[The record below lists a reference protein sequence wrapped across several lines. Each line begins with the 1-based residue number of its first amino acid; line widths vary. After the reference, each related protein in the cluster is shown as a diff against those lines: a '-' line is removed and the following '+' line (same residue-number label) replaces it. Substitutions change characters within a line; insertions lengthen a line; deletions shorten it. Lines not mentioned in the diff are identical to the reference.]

1 MAARTPNRSRKTP
14 ARKDATAPRRRSFL
28 WRARR
33 GLFLVA
39 LLLVAGVAGAGF
51 VLAQVDIPKEE
62 PLLQSTFVCAA
73 DVVDQCGPDNAIA
86 KLAGV
91 EDRVSVPLEE
101 MPKRFINAVLA
112 AEDRKFFSHRGIDPV
127 GIVRALYRDARNEG
141 ARQGG
146 STITQQY
153 AKNEYLTSERTITRK
168 LKEAVLAVKLERELS
183 KEQILGRYLN
193 TVYFG
198 RGAYG
203 AEAAARAYFG
213 VSIRDVDLSE
223 AAYLAGLIRSP
234 ESADATRDPERA
246 TFRRNSVLDGMLHEE
261 WITPAEHDAATA
273 VSLGDQVVERSARD
287 GLTMLRGDDDG
298 STYYVEYVRRLL
310 YKKYG
315 AEVVNGGGLRVYTAL
330 NPTLQREAYDSVWG
344 FLDQP
349 DDPAGALVSVDE
361 LGRVVAMVGGRDF
374 EASQVNLA
382 LGAAAGG
389 SGRQPGSSFKPIVL
403 ATAIDQ
409 GISLESRFRNQNE
422 IVFPKANGG
431 EDWKVSNYSP
441 GAEGIVDLL
450 EATRV
455 SSNTVFAQLMLE
467 VGPAK
472 VVEMAHELGIS
483 SDIPTVNSL
492 VLGAGEVSV
501 LDMAS
506 AYSTFARRGEAI
518 EPIIITKV
526 EQVVDGEVKVLETA
540 STKSDQVLAPDTADE
555 VDYALRQVVLGGTG
569 RAADFGV
576 PVAGKTGTTQDYRDA
591 WFVGF
596 TPKLTTAVWMGY
608 PDPDENGDPRFMTNV
623 RGRRVTGGSFPAEI
637 WRTYMQQAVAG
648 EDQGDFH
655 SPGSF
660 SGELLNSDLTTTT
673 TTTTLPPCEPL
684 ADGESPEDTAP
695 CEPTTT
701 TTTEPDGST
710 TTKPGSGSSSST
722 TSSTSTTEPSSTSST
737 SSTTTSSTTTTSAP
751 PPQSTAP
758 GFGVGD

>member
-1 MAARTPNRSRKTP
+1 MP
-14 ARKDATAPRRRSFL
+14 TAPRPRP
-28 WRARR
+28 A
-33 GLFLVA
+33 
-39 LLLVAGVAGAGF
+39 
-51 VLAQVDIPKEE
+51 
-62 PLLQSTFVCAA
+62 
-73 DVVDQCGPDNAIA
+73 
-86 KLAGV
+86 
-91 EDRVSVPLEE
+91 
-101 MPKRFINAVLA
+101 
-112 AEDRKFFSHRGIDPV
+112 
-127 GIVRALYRDARNEG
+127 
-141 ARQGG
+141 
-146 STITQQY
+146 
-153 AKNEYLTSERTITRK
+153 
-168 LKEAVLAVKLERELS
+168 
-183 KEQILGRYLN
+183 
-193 TVYFG
+193 
-198 RGAYG
+198 
-203 AEAAARAYFG
+203 AYFG

-246 TFRRNSVLDGMLHEE
+246 TFRRDSVLDGMLDEE

-315 AEVVNGGGLRVYTAL
+315 AERVNGGGLRVYTAL
-330 NPTLQREAYDSVWG
+330 NPTLQREAYDAVWG

-349 DDPAGALVSVDE
+349 DDPAGALVSVDD

-374 EASQVNLA
+374 DASQVNLA

-431 EDWKVSNYSP
+431 QDWKVSNYSP

-472 VVEMAHELGIS
+472 VVKMAHELGIS

-518 EPIIITKV
+518 EPDHHH
-526 EQVVDGEVKVLETA
+526 Q
-540 STKSDQVLAPDTADE
+540 
-555 VDYALRQVVLGGTG
+555 G
-569 RAADFGV
+569 RAGRRRRREGAGDGV
-576 PVAGKTGTTQDYRDA
+576 HQVRPG
-591 WFVGF
+591 
-596 TPKLTTAVWMGY
+596 
-608 PDPDENGDPRFMTNV
+608 PRARHGR
-623 RGRRVTGGSFPAEI
+623 RGRLRPAPGRAGRHRHGGQLRRARGRQDRHHPGLPRRLVRRASPPSSPRRSGWATPI
-637 WRTYMQQAVAG
+637 PTRTA
-648 EDQGDFH
+648 
-655 SPGSF
+655 SPGS
-660 SGELLNSDLTTTT
+660 
-673 TTTTLPPCEPL
+673 
-684 ADGESPEDTAP
+684 
-695 CEPTTT
+695 
-701 TTTEPDGST
+701 
-710 TTKPGSGSSSST
+710 
-722 TSSTSTTEPSSTSST
+722 
-737 SSTTTSSTTTTSAP
+737 
-751 PPQSTAP
+751 
-758 GFGVGD
+758 